1 MMLYNFYTAF
11 VTAGVLVFMAI
22 YNTSFINVVT
32 LGGTVLG
39 SAVIAFGAALLAVL
53 LQKLL
58 SGRVL
63 RRVLAG
69 IGCGCITAGTA
80 ALLPGW
86 TISTDG
92 PALLFLLVLCALVA
106 WINEY
111 TLKT

>member
-11 VTAGVLVFMAI
+11 VTTGVLVFIAI

-39 SAVIAFGAALLAVL
+39 SAVIAFGTALLAMQ
-53 LQKLL
+53 LQKLP

-63 RRVLAG
+63 RCVLEG

-80 ALLPGW
+80 TFLPGW
-86 TISTDG
+86 IINLDG
-92 PALLFLLVLCALVA
+92 SALLFFLVLCALVA
-106 WINEY
+106 LINESA
-111 TLKT
+111 LKI